1 MKEMLLQNTSARQ
14 EKKTYWCIKE
24 DRKLKVTLKIEKGT
38 TNWSKQVNVCDKTKK
53 STEGIG
59 VYIQKSQTKTIT
71 NTQTEE
77 SEVNVG

>member
-1 MKEMLLQNTSARQ
+1 M
-14 EKKTYWCIKE
+14 
-24 DRKLKVTLKIEKGT
+24 TLKIEKGT

>member
-14 EKKTYWCIKE
+14 AGASRKTVSGQKTQS
-24 DRKLKVTLKIEKGT
+24 DLKQGKGT
-38 TNWSKQVNVCDKTKK
+38 TRVNVCDKTKK
-53 STEGIG
+53 STEGIW

>member
-1 MKEMLLQNTSARQ
+1 MTLNREKVQ
-14 EKKTYWCIKE
+14 ELVKT
-24 DRKLKVTLKIEKGT
+24 R
-38 TNWSKQVNVCDKTKK
+38 VNVCDKTKK
-53 STEGIG
+53 STEGIW